1 MWRRRFSPDPDAL
14 LTGALIAASMGRRS
28 RGLMDSTSHR
38 QPQVSN
44 RFLHPDQLAAPQ
56 AGHAWSLTEVF
67 AEGQW
72 QSVRVQLE
80 ARGWNA
86 LQIEQIHDQ
95 LRQGWP
101 LALAENNVAV
111 LSGHCPI
118 KARRL
123 H

>member
-1 MWRRRFSPDPDAL
+1 
-14 LTGALIAASMGRRS
+14 
-28 RGLMDSTSHR
+28 MDSSPHR
-38 QPQVSN
+38 HPLVSN
-44 RFLHPDQLAAPQ
+44 RFLQPEQLVSAQ
-56 AGHAWSLTEVF
+56 AGRAWSATEVF

-72 QSVRVQLE
+72 QSVRVHLE

-111 LSGHCPI
+111 ISGHCPI
-118 KARRL
+118 KARRA
-123 H
+123 

>member
-1 MWRRRFSPDPDAL
+1 
-14 LTGALIAASMGRRS
+14 
-28 RGLMDSTSHR
+28 MDSTSHR
-38 QPQVSN
+38 QRKVSK
-44 RFLHPDQLAAPQ
+44 RFLQPEQLGVAQ
-56 AGHAWSLTEVF
+56 GSRAWSPTEVF

-72 QSVRVQLE
+72 QNVRVQLE

-111 LSGHCPI
+111 ISGHCPI
-118 KARRL
+118 KARRF

>member
-1 MWRRRFSPDPDAL
+1 
-14 LTGALIAASMGRRS
+14 
-28 RGLMDSTSHR
+28 MDSTSQRQSSVSHR
-38 QPQVSN
+38 LLTPQPP
-44 RFLHPDQLAAPQ
+44 RP
-56 AGHAWSLTEVF
+56 GRAWSGTEVF

-72 QSVRVQLE
+72 QSVRVGLE

-86 LQIEQIHDQ
+86 IQIEQIHDQ

-118 KARRL
+118 KARRRA
-123 H
+123 

>member
-1 MWRRRFSPDPDAL
+1 M
-14 LTGALIAASMGRRS
+14 TGAMNR
-28 RGLMDSTSHR
+28 TPHR
-38 QPQVSN
+38 QPPLSN
-44 RFLHPDQLAAPQ
+44 RFLQPEQLSAPQ
-56 AGHAWSLTEVF
+56 AGRAWSGTEVF

-72 QSVRVQLE
+72 QSVRVGLE

-86 LQIEQIHDQ
+86 IQIEQIHDQ

-118 KARRL
+118 KARRS
-123 H
+123 

>member
-1 MWRRRFSPDPDAL
+1 
-14 LTGALIAASMGRRS
+14 
-28 RGLMDSTSHR
+28 MDSSHR
-38 QPQVSN
+38 HPLISN
-44 RFLHPDQLAAPQ
+44 RFLQPEELAAPR
-56 AGHAWSLTEVF
+56 AGRASSGTEVF

-101 LALAENNVAV
+101 LALAENNVAL
-111 LSGHCPI
+111 LSGHCPL
-118 KARRL
+118 KARRG
-123 H
+123 

>member
-1 MWRRRFSPDPDAL
+1 
-14 LTGALIAASMGRRS
+14 
-28 RGLMDSTSHR
+28 MDSTHR
-38 QPQVSN
+38 HPLISN
-44 RFLHPDQLAAPQ
+44 RFLQPEELAAPH
-56 AGHAWSLTEVF
+56 AGRAWSGTEVF
-67 AEGQW
+67 AGGQW

-111 LSGHCPI
+111 LSGHCPL
-118 KARRL
+118 KARRG
-123 H
+123 

>member
-1 MWRRRFSPDPDAL
+1 MPGAMDRSPP
-14 LTGALIAASMGRRS
+14 R
-28 RGLMDSTSHR
+28 H
-38 QPQVSN
+38 PQISN
-44 RFLHPDQLAAPQ
+44 RFLQPEQLASPQ
-56 AGHAWSLTEVF
+56 SGRAWSATEVF

-72 QSVRVQLE
+72 QSVRVRLE

-86 LQIEQIHDQ
+86 IQIEQIHDQ

-118 KARRL
+118 KARRP
-123 H
+123 

>member
-1 MWRRRFSPDPDAL
+1 ME
-14 LTGALIAASMGRRS
+14 RS
-28 RGLMDSTSHR
+28 FQREPL
-38 QPQVSN
+38 VSN
-44 RFLHPDQLAAPQ
+44 RFLQPQ
-56 AGHAWSLTEVF
+56 QSGRSPAGRAWSNTEVF

-86 LQIEQIHDQ
+86 MQIEQIHDQ

-101 LALAENNVAV
+101 LPLAENNVAV
-111 LSGHCPI
+111 ISGHCPI

>member
-1 MWRRRFSPDPDAL
+1 
-14 LTGALIAASMGRRS
+14 
-28 RGLMDSTSHR
+28 
-38 QPQVSN
+38 
-44 RFLHPDQLAAPQ
+44 
-56 AGHAWSLTEVF
+56 VF

-80 ARGWNA
+80 ARGWNS

-101 LALAENNVAV
+101 LAMAENNVAV
-111 LSGHCPI
+111 ISGHCPI
-118 KARRL
+118 KARRI

>member
-1 MWRRRFSPDPDAL
+1 
-14 LTGALIAASMGRRS
+14 MG
-28 RGLMDSTSHR
+28 STSRRTLFGTSERYGDRYSDRYAQRPGQH
-38 QPQVSN
+38 PLVSK
-44 RFLHPDQLAAPQ
+44 RFLQPDQLASAQP
-56 AGHAWSLTEVF
+56 ARAWSGSEVF

-101 LALAENNVAV
+101 LALAESNVAAT
-111 LSGHCPI
+111 SGHCPI
-118 KARRL
+118 KAR
-123 H
+123 HG

>member
-1 MWRRRFSPDPDAL
+1 
-14 LTGALIAASMGRRS
+14 MG
-28 RGLMDSTSHR
+28 STSHR
-38 QPQVSN
+38 TVFGSSDRYGDSYGDRYAQRPGQYPGQRQHPLLSK
-44 RFLHPDQLAAPQ
+44 RFLQPEQLASAQ
-56 AGHAWSLTEVF
+56 SGRAWSGSEIF

-101 LALAENNVAV
+101 LALAESNVAAT
-111 LSGHCPI
+111 SGHCPI
-118 KARRL
+118 KAR
-123 H
+123 HG

>member
-1 MWRRRFSPDPDAL
+1 MERTPPR
-14 LTGALIAASMGRRS
+14 
-28 RGLMDSTSHR
+28 H
-38 QPQVSN
+38 PQLSN
-44 RFLHPDQLAAPQ
+44 RFLQPEQLAHPQ
-56 AGHAWSLTEVF
+56 AGRAWSGTEVF

-72 QSVRVQLE
+72 QSVRVRLE

-86 LQIEQIHDQ
+86 IQIEQIHDQ

-118 KARRL
+118 KARGA
-123 H
+123 

>member
-1 MWRRRFSPDPDAL
+1 MERTPPR
-14 LTGALIAASMGRRS
+14 
-28 RGLMDSTSHR
+28 H
-38 QPQVSN
+38 PQLSN
-44 RFLHPDQLAAPQ
+44 RFLQPEQLAHLQ
-56 AGHAWSLTEVF
+56 AGRAWSGTEVF

-72 QSVRVQLE
+72 QSVRVRLE

-86 LQIEQIHDQ
+86 IQIEQIHDQ

-118 KARRL
+118 KARGA
-123 H
+123 

>member
-1 MWRRRFSPDPDAL
+1 
-14 LTGALIAASMGRRS
+14 
-28 RGLMDSTSHR
+28 MDSSSPSTAHR
-38 QPQVSN
+38 QPQLSN
-44 RFLHPDQLAAPQ
+44 RFLHPEQLASSQ
-56 AGHAWSLTEVF
+56 ASRAWSPTEVF

-86 LQIEQIHDQ
+86 MQIEQIHDQ

-111 LSGHCPI
+111 ISGHCPI
-118 KARRL
+118 KARRV

>member
-1 MWRRRFSPDPDAL
+1 MGQLDGR
-14 LTGALIAASMGRRS
+14 SMN
-28 RGLMDSTSHR
+28 STPHR
-38 QPQVSN
+38 QPLVSN
-44 RFLHPDQLAAPQ
+44 RFLQPDELVSAQP
-56 AGHAWSLTEVF
+56 GRAWSGTEVF

-101 LALAENNVAV
+101 LALAESNVAV
-111 LSGHCPI
+111 ISGHCPI
-118 KARRL
+118 KARRA
-123 H
+123 